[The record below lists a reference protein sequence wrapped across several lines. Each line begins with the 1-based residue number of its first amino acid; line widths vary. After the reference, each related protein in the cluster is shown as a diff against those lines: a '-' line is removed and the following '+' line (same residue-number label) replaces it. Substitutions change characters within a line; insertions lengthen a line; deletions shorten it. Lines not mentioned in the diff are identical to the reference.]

1 MALEINIKGE
11 GQVDKVVVDN
21 TATLT
26 AIAESSWTFKN
37 YTIGSD
43 TVTINPYSFI
53 LTGTDEVL
61 ATFYVTI
68 EDYLRGLVAF
78 DVPDSA
84 LNSIRVFRSIARGA
98 DIEELSQRQK
108 DLAYADL
115 LMWASSNPS
124 SYTGSKQSDG
134 GWSQTEASRTLTVTD
149 KRRFEDQA
157 RSIYKQY
164 GDPRYSSNIKII
176 NLW

>member
-11 GQVDKVVVDN
+11 GKVDKVVVGN

-26 AIAESSWTFKN
+26 ATAESSWTFKN
-37 YTIGSD
+37 YTIGSEM
-43 TVTINPYSFI
+43 VTTNPYSFT

-84 LNSIRVFRSIARGA
+84 LNSIRVFRNISKGA
-98 DIEELSQRQK
+98 DVVELSQRQK

-124 SYTGSKQSDG
+124 SYTGEKQSDG
-134 GWSQTEASRTLTVTD
+134 GWSQTGASKTLTATD

-164 GDPRYSSNIKII
+164 GDPRYSSSIKIV